1 MIEPG
6 SAAGPLPSPMLSA
19 SRRSR
24 GGIRALKI
32 LMEQECPTSR
42 DEMARV
48 SLCGGLALANA
59 GLGVIH
65 GLAGPL
71 GGLSRASHGALCGSL
86 LPFGTALNESQI
98 NDPGLRQRV
107 NDVRRWLADGWSSLW
122 IGSGTVCGNGAIALA
137 LAPCATSA

>member
-1 MIEPG
+1 
-6 SAAGPLPSPMLSA
+6 
-19 SRRSR
+19 
-24 GGIRALKI
+24 
-32 LMEQECPTSR
+32 MEQECPTSR

-86 LPFGTALNESQI
+86 LPFGPALNESQI
-98 NDPGLRQRV
+98 NDPACASALTMS
-107 NDVRRWLADGWSSLW
+107 AAGWPTGWTSLW
-122 IGSGTVCGNGAIALA
+122 IRSGTVCGNGAIALA